1 MANRNNLYKLDMLIL
16 SILAKHD
23 CYGYQ
28 LTQIM
33 KRASGGIIKSQVS
46 SLYPILYRM
55 INEGSITNYETT
67 IKQNRRR
74 VYYHLE
80 PEGFHQLDQML
91 KEYQQVIGGI
101 QSILD
106 YSGDVYQKEGKDKR

>member
-1 MANRNNLYKLDMLIL
+1 
-16 SILAKHD
+16 
-23 CYGYQ
+23 
-28 LTQIM
+28 M
-33 KRASGGIIKSQVS
+33 KRLFHLIGIFVALFSVLFFFYLADKKDI
-46 SLYPILYRM
+46 ITTTE
-55 INEGSITNYETT
+55 NEYTFQLSKYITNYETT